1 MRPNEQR
8 QESRVGVELPVQIS
22 VGSQFTLHG
31 TLKDLSPK
39 SAFITMKSSVY
50 LQNNDEVGFSIR
62 LAPDDDTKVIEG
74 LARISRIAV
83 GEGMAIYFTKMDDA
97 STGRLRDLVRS

>member
-8 QESRVGVELPVQIS
+8 KDQRVELEVPVLIN

-31 TLKDLSPK
+31 VLKDVSLK

-50 LQNNDEVGFSIR
+50 LQNNDEVGFLFQLSK
-62 LAPDDDTKVIEG
+62 DNDKNVIEG
-74 LARISRIAV
+74 MARISRIAV
-83 GEGMAIYFTKMDDA
+83 GEGMAIYFTKMDDR
-97 STGRLRDLVRS
+97 STDRLKGLFK

>member
-8 QESRVGVELPVQIS
+8 QESRVGLEFPVQIS

-31 TLKDLSPK
+31 TLKDISPK

-50 LQNNDEVGFSIR
+50 LQNNDEVGFLIR
-62 LAPDDDTKVIEG
+62 LSPDSDTDTIEG
-74 LARISRIAV
+74 MARISRIAV
-83 GEGMAIYFTKMDDA
+83 GEGMAIYFTKMDDG
-97 STGRLRDLVRS
+97 STGRLRGLLR

>member
-8 QESRVGVELPVQIS
+8 QESRVGLELPVQIS
-22 VGSQFTLHG
+22 VGSQLTLHG
-31 TLKDLSPK
+31 MLKDVSAK

-50 LQNNDEVGFSIR
+50 LQNNDEVGFLIR
-62 LAPDDDTKVIEG
+62 LSPDSDTNIIEG

-83 GEGMAIYFTKMDDA
+83 GEGMAIYFTKMDDG
-97 STGRLRDLVRS
+97 SVSRLRDLLR

>member
-31 TLKDLSPK
+31 TLKDLSAK

-50 LQNNDEVGFSIR
+50 LQNNDEVGFLIR
-62 LAPDDDTKVIEG
+62 LSQDDDAQVIEG
-74 LARISRIAV
+74 MARISRIAV
-83 GEGMAIYFTKMDDA
+83 GEGMAIYFTKIDDK
-97 STGRLRDLVRS
+97 STGRLKGLLR